1 MEEFRCVL
9 TQKEATDLLNQAK
22 IIFSYHAVDEYT
34 GTKRIRFSDLRETK
48 EKDYPTPVSGKLAK
62 IGMKLELPG
71 ITVPTYL
78 ELKITD
84 KQFSRWEIE
93 FEGEAPEQFKNR
105 ESIRGWQI
113 LIDQPSL
120 TEVSYG

>member
-1 MEEFRCVL
+1 MDEFRCVL

-34 GTKRIRFSDLRETK
+34 GTKRIRYSDLREIK

-71 ITVPTYL
+71 INVPTYL

-105 ESIRGWQI
+105 KSIRGWQI
-113 LIDQPSL
+113 LIDQDK
-120 TEVSYG
+120 

>member
-1 MEEFRCVL
+1 MNDEFRCIL
-9 TQKEATDLLNQAK
+9 TQKEATDLLNSAK

-34 GTKRIRFSDLRETK
+34 GTKRIRFSDLKETK

-113 LIDQPSL
+113 LIDQDK
-120 TEVSYG
+120 

>member
-9 TQKEATDLLNQAK
+9 TQQEAMDLLNKAI
-22 IIFSYHAVDEYT
+22 IIFNYHAVDEYT
-34 GTKRIRFSDLRETK
+34 GTKRIRQKDLKETI
-48 EKDYPTPVSGKLAK
+48 EQDYPTPIAGKLAK
-62 IGMKLELPG
+62 MGMKLELPG
-71 ITVPTYL
+71 IKVPTYL

-93 FEGEAPEQFKNR
+93 FEGEAPAEYKNR

-113 LIDQPSL
+113 LIDQ
-120 TEVSYG
+120 GK